1 MTSEG
6 HPPFLTRSP
15 EGHRA
20 SSPLPRRVR
29 RARRPRSVSL
39 TPPQPSS
46 STEPAPLRVA
56 VLLPH
61 YAAVAAHA
69 LSRDGVSVR
78 CVEKCPRTDSHDPS
92 PSVESAG
99 RGVHGECSDRRGW
112 IQDSVRHDHHHA
124 PARGSQCD
132 EPVLLATE
140 RSAYR
145 GTAGGSVL
153 TAPLAAHAPSHRT
166 PIHTYS

>member
-15 EGHRA
+15 EGHGA

-29 RARRPRSVSL
+29 RARCANSISL

-46 STEPAPLRVA
+46 STESAPLRVA

-61 YAAVAAHA
+61 YAAVAAHT

-78 CVEKCPRTDSHDPS
+78 CVEKCSGTGRHDPS
-92 PSVESAG
+92 PGAESAG
-99 RGVHGECSDRRGW
+99 RGVHGKCGDRRGRV
-112 IQDSVRHDHHHA
+112 QDGVRDDHHHT

-140 RSAYR
+140 RSAHR
-145 GTAGGSVL
+145 GTAGGSVFL
-153 TAPLAAHAPSHRT
+153 APLIAHASSHRT
-166 PIHTYS
+166 TIRAHS

>member
-15 EGHRA
+15 EGRRA
-20 SSPLPRRVR
+20 SSPLPCRV
-29 RARRPRSVSL
+29 RRPRSVSL

-46 STEPAPLRVA
+46 STESAPLRVT
-56 VLLPH
+56 VLFCCRV
-61 YAAVAAHA
+61 AVAAHT

-78 CVEKCPRTDSHDPS
+78 CVEKCPRTGRHDPS
-92 PSVESAG
+92 PGAESAG

-153 TAPLAAHAPSHRT
+153 TAPLIAHASSHRT
-166 PIHTYS
+166 TIRAHS

>member
-29 RARRPRSVSL
+29 RPRSVSL

-46 STEPAPLRVA
+46 STESAPLRVA
-56 VLLPH
+56 VLFSH
-61 YAAVAAHA
+61 HVTVTAHA
-69 LSRDGVSVR
+69 LSRDGVSVH
-78 CVEKCPRTDSHDPS
+78 CVEKCPRTGRHDPS
-92 PSVESAG
+92 PGAESAG
-99 RGVHGECSDRRGW
+99 CGVHGKCGDRRGRV
-112 IQDSVRHDHHHA
+112 QDSVRHDHHHP